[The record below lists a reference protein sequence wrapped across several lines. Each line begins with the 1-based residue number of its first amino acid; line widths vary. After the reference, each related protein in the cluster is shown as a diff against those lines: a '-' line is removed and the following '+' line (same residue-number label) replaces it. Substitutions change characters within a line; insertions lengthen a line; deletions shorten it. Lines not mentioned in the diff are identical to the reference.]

1 MASAGERAR
10 RGEWRRGEGEG
21 ESDKERERARADTG
35 GIEAASK
42 DRKG

>member
-10 RGEWRRGEGEG
+10 RGEWRRREGEG

-35 GIEAASK
+35 GREAASK